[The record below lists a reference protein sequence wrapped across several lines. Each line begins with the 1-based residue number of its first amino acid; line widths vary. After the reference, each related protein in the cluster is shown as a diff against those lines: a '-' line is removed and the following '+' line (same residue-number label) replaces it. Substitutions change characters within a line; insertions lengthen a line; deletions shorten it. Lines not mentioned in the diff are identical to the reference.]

1 MARSQLL
8 KDIVSGRENMESIL
22 LRLKVILSDL
32 DSEPI
37 TKWVNGELE
46 GYKGKEDVLP
56 EYRVLKGTPMGTYI
70 VNYNFKYT
78 NAQVPLSLLIKDNEL
93 YDNVITLHVT
103 ESFDAIQN
111 MLKKKEG
118 GNISKMID
126 TGFCHAI
133 STKEL
138 QIVGMNIRFGSNQL
152 NDIVSKVKSKLID
165 IVMELEKQFINL
177 DELDIGNQVAE
188 DISKRDKV
196 VVNIQNIIYDES
208 VKIGD
213 KNKISKS
220 RLGNLFGGS
229 KEWK

>member
-8 KDIVSGRENMESIL
+8 KDIVCGNENIENIL

-46 GYKGKEDVLP
+46 GYKGKVDTLP

-70 VNYNFKYT
+70 VNYNVQYT
-78 NAQVPLSLLIKDNEL
+78 NAQVPLKLLISDNQL
-93 YDNVITLHVT
+93 YDNIITSHFTQSLST
-103 ESFDAIQN
+103 IQN
-111 MLKKKEG
+111 MLSSENR

-126 TGFCHAI
+126 TEFCHAI
-133 STKEL
+133 STEEL
-138 QIVGMNIRFGSNQL
+138 QIANMHIRIGSNQL
-152 NDIVSKVKSKLID
+152 DDIVAKVKSMLVD
-165 IVMELEKQFINL
+165 IVMELEKQFDNL
-177 DELDIGNQVAE
+177 DELDIGEQVEE
-188 DISKRDKV
+188 DTTKKDNV

-213 KNKISKS
+213 KNKIGKS
-220 RLGNLFGGS
+220 RLGHFFGGS
-229 KEWK
+229 KE

>member
-1 MARSQLL
+1 MTRSQLL
-8 KDIVSGRENMESIL
+8 KDIVNGKENMESIL

-32 DSEPI
+32 DSKPI
-37 TKWVNGELE
+37 TEWVNGELE

-78 NAQVPLSLLIKDNEL
+78 NSHVPLSLLIKDDEK

-111 MLKKKEG
+111 MLKKEDG

-133 STKEL
+133 STDEL
-138 QIVGMNIRFGSNQL
+138 QIAGMNIRFGSNQFD
-152 NDIVSKVKSKLID
+152 DIVSKVKSKLID
-165 IVMELEKQFINL
+165 IIMELEKQFINL
-177 DELDIGNQVAE
+177 DDLDIGNQVAE
-188 DISKRDKV
+188 DTSKRDNV

-220 RLGNLFGGS
+220 RLGHLFGRS

>member
-8 KDIVSGRENMESIL
+8 KDIVSGKENMESIL

-37 TKWVNGELE
+37 IEWVNGELE
-46 GYKGKEDVLP
+46 GYKGNTDILP
-56 EYRVLKGTPMGTYI
+56 EYRVIKGTPIGTYL
-70 VNYNFKYT
+70 VNYNVKYT
-78 NAQVPLSLLIKDNEL
+78 NAQVPLSLLIKDDEV

-103 ESFDAIQN
+103 EGFSAIQN
-111 MLKKKEG
+111 MLSKEDS

-133 STKEL
+133 STQEL
-138 QIVGMNIRFGSNQL
+138 QITGMNIRFGSNQFD
-152 NDIVSKVKSKLID
+152 DIVSKVKSKLID
-165 IVMELEKQFINL
+165 IVIELEKQFIDL

-188 DISKRDKV
+188 NKSKRNKV

-213 KNKISKS
+213 NNKVSKS
-220 RLGNLFGGS
+220 RLGHLFGEN
-229 KEWK
+229 KE